1 MTRIRTIVVLAGLPL
16 LAACATPL
24 QTCVADTTVEL
35 RRVQADIE
43 RVSGNIDRGYAIH
56 RQTVTRPQVGFCGGF
71 GRYRDPVGIHVSG
84 CRGTDHVRL
93 ETPVPVD
100 IDAEKQKLADLRA
113 RELTLQAQT
122 QPGVAACYQRFGN
135 G

>member
-1 MTRIRTIVVLAGLPL
+1 MIPLRTVALLGGLQI

-24 QTCVADTTVEL
+24 QTCVADATVEL
-35 RRVQADIE
+35 RRVQGDIQ

-84 CRGTDHVRL
+84 CRGPDHVRL
-93 ETPVPVD
+93 ETPVPID
-100 IDAEKQKLADLRA
+100 IDTEKEKLAALRE
-113 RELTLQAQT
+113 RELALLARS
-122 QPGVAACYQRFGN
+122 QPGVSACYQRFGSE
-135 G
+135 